1 MRLIG
6 TLFLALAVSSIAV
19 AQAQRPEAIAGDIL
33 VMLMPGVSPQ
43 QLVDDVALL
52 DQGASGLHVV
62 REISAPMRTWLLQF
76 DAIVVP
82 QAVMLRAVR
91 QHHAVQLAQ
100 NNHQLKLRVLPND
113 DGFAAQ
119 WHHTNIDSQQAWDI
133 TTGGVTATGD
143 TIVVCI
149 VENANLPHPD
159 LLANAWFNR
168 NEVPNNNVDDDGN
181 GYVDDYQGWDADANN
196 DQIYGGSHGTQV
208 AGMIGAIGNNGS
220 QVVGA
225 NWAVKMMV
233 VANTGA
239 SDAGVIASHTYPLV
253 MRRLYNQTNG
263 AQGAFVVATNASWGI
278 DGGQPADAP
287 LWCAMYDTLGTA
299 GILNCGATANNNVDI
314 DVVGDLPTACPSD
327 FMISVTATDVNDQ
340 RTFSGYGLTTI
351 DVGAPGS
358 SVVTTNING
367 GTGSTSGTSFASP
380 LTAGVIGLLYSAPC
394 ASLMELVQSDPQAG
408 ALYVRQALF
417 NGVEQVG
424 NLPGNTVTG
433 GRINSHN
440 SLQWIMDGCGACPV
454 PYNLNA
460 TVTEL
465 NYADLAWNNST
476 GGLVNVRYR
485 QVGSTDWTT
494 VFNLDTNT
502 LIVGFLVA
510 CTPYEFQV
518 EVNCDNTTSGF
529 SASFVFT
536 SEGCCTAP
544 VSITASAVD
553 AANATVVWNTVLA
566 ASTYDLRYGLQG
578 SNNWTTLNGI
588 TGSAIALSGLA
599 GCSNYEVQ
607 MRSTC
612 NGITTSDWGTS
623 ALFNTPGCGQC
634 VDAAFCPSVADDAT
648 AEWIDRVRLNSI
660 DNESGNDDGY
670 SAFTDQSTTLVI
682 GQSYPIILTPGFA
695 NFTYPEYWK
704 VWIDLDGDTQ
714 FESPDELVFDAG
726 QTNDAEITGVLVVP
740 AGAPVGATRLRVIMK
755 YETSA
760 NDGCETGYGYGE
772 TEDYC
777 VNLETAQGFND
788 ASAADPVV
796 LFPNPADQH
805 IIIEL
810 PLAIAGRYAVEV
822 IDNTGKLVAVKNLEG
837 RRINLSTIGFGS
849 GLYLY
854 RVLCNGTELGRGKFE
869 VAHF

>member
-1 MRLIG
+1 MRLLS
-6 TLFLALAVSSIAV
+6 TLFFSLALFSFAVS
-19 AQAQRPEAIAGDIL
+19 QAQRPEAIPGDIL
-33 VMLMPGVSPQ
+33 VMLMPGASPQ
-43 QLVDDVALL
+43 QIVDDVARL
-52 DQGASGLHVV
+52 DRGASGLHVE

-76 DAIVVP
+76 DAS
-82 QAVMLRAVR
+82 AVSQVEMLRTVR

-133 TTGGVTATGD
+133 TTGGITATGD

-181 GYVDDYQGWDADANN
+181 GYVDDYQGWDADAND

-208 AGMIGAIGNNGS
+208 AGMIGSVGNNGS

-253 MRRLYNQTNG
+253 MRRLYNQTDG

-278 DGGQPADAP
+278 DGGQPDDAP

-327 FMISVTATDVNDQ
+327 FMISVTATNIDDQ

-380 LTAGVIGLLYSAPC
+380 LTAGVIALLYSAPC
-394 ASLMELVQSDPQAG
+394 ASLMDLVQSDAQAG

-433 GRINSHN
+433 GRINSYN
-440 SLQWIMDGCGACPV
+440 SLQWIMNGCGACPV

-460 TVTEL
+460 TVNDLSNAT
-465 NYADLAWNNST
+465 LAWSNST

-485 QVGSTDWTT
+485 QLGSTDWTT
-494 VFNLDTNT
+494 VFNWNENVLN
-502 LIVGFLVA
+502 LGFLIA

-518 EVNCDNTTSGF
+518 ESICDNTTSGF
-529 SASFVFT
+529 SASSVFT

-544 VSITASAVD
+544 ASITASAVD
-553 AANATVVWNTVLA
+553 PANANVIWNTVLA
-566 ASTYDLRYGLQG
+566 ASTYDLRYGLLG
-578 SNNWTTLNGI
+578 SNNWTALNGL
-588 TGSAIALSGLA
+588 TGSAASLSGLS

-634 VDAAFCPSVADDAT
+634 VDATFCPSVADDAT
-648 AEWIDRVRLNSI
+648 TEWIDRVRLNSI

-670 SAFTDQSTTLVI
+670 NAFTDQSTTLVI
-682 GQSYPIILTPGFA
+682 GQSYPIILTPGFS
-695 NFTYPEYWK
+695 NFNYPEYWK

-714 FESPDELVFDAG
+714 FESPSELVFDAG
-726 QTNDAEITGVLVVP
+726 QTDQAEITGSLVVP
-740 AGAPVGATRLRVIMK
+740 VGSPVGATRLRVIMK
-755 YETSA
+755 YNAPAT
-760 NDGCETGYGYGE
+760 DGCETGYGYGE

-777 VNLETAQGFND
+777 VNLETAQGIND
-788 ASAADPVV
+788 GLASANVM

-805 IIIEL
+805 IVIEL
-810 PLAIAGRYAVEV
+810 PLSLAGVYSIEV
-822 IDNTGKLVAVKNLEG
+822 LDSAGKLVAAKNLTG
-837 RRINLSTIGFGS
+837 ARINLSTTSFGN

-854 RVLCNGTELGRGKFE
+854 RVLNNGSEIARGKFE
-869 VAHF
+869 VVHF

>member
-1 MRLIG
+1 MRLLS
-6 TLFLALAVSSIAV
+6 TLFFSLALFSFAVS
-19 AQAQRPEAIAGDIL
+19 QAQRPEAIPGDIL
-33 VMLMPGVSPQ
+33 VMLMPGASAQ
-43 QLVDDVALL
+43 QIVDDVARL

-62 REISAPMRTWLLQF
+62 QEISAPMRAWLLQF
-76 DAIVVP
+76 DAS
-82 QAVMLRAVR
+82 AVSQVEMLRTVR

-133 TTGGVTATGD
+133 NTGGITATGD

-181 GYVDDYQGWDADANN
+181 GYVDDYQGWDADAND

-208 AGMIGAIGNNGS
+208 AGMIGAVGNNGS

-253 MRRLYNQTNG
+253 MRRLYNQTDG

-327 FMISVTATDVNDQ
+327 FMISVTATNIDDQ

-380 LTAGVIGLLYSAPC
+380 LTAGVIALLYSAPC
-394 ASLMELVQSDPQAG
+394 ASLMDLVQSDAQAG

-433 GRINSHN
+433 GRINSYN
-440 SLQWIMDGCGACPV
+440 SLQWIMNGCGACPA

-460 TVTEL
+460 TVNDLSNAT
-465 NYADLAWNNST
+465 LAWSNST

-485 QVGSTDWTT
+485 QLGSTDWTT
-494 VFNLDTNT
+494 VFNWNENVLN
-502 LIVGFLVA
+502 LGFLIA

-518 EVNCDNTTSGF
+518 ESICDNTTSGF
-529 SASFVFT
+529 SASSVFT

-544 VSITASAVD
+544 ASITASAVD
-553 AANATVVWNTVLA
+553 PANANVIWNTVLA

-578 SNNWTTLNGI
+578 SNNWTELNGL
-588 TGSAIALSGLA
+588 TGAAIALSGLS

-670 SAFTDQSTTLVI
+670 NAFTDQSTTLVI
-682 GQSYPIILTPGFA
+682 GQSYPIILTPGFS

-714 FESPDELVFDAG
+714 FESPSELVFDAG
-726 QTNDAEITGVLVVP
+726 QTDQAEITGSLVVP
-740 AGAPVGATRLRVIMK
+740 VGSPVGATRLRVIMK
-755 YETSA
+755 YNAPAT
-760 NDGCETGYGYGE
+760 DGCETGYGYGE

-777 VNLETAQGFND
+777 VNLETAQGIND
-788 ASAADPVV
+788 GLASANVM

-805 IIIEL
+805 IVIEL
-810 PLAIAGRYAVEV
+810 PLSLAGVYSIEV
-822 IDNTGKLVAVKNLEG
+822 LDSAGKLVAAKNLTG
-837 RRINLSTIGFGS
+837 ARINLSTTSFGN

-854 RVLCNGTELGRGKFE
+854 RVLNNGSEIARGKFE
-869 VAHF
+869 VVHF